1 MDLGSMAKK
10 SETDPNGALAD
21 AGGTYKDV
29 ELPDIMPLLPQVSLP
44 KGVDPKPFAVVSA
57 GAGQRE

>member
-21 AGGTYKDV
+21 AGGVYKDV
-29 ELPDIMPLLPQVSLP
+29 ESTDAMQSLPQVSLP
-44 KGVDPKPFAVVSA
+44 KGVDPKPFVVVSA
-57 GAGQRE
+57 GSGQRE